1 MFVEGE
7 VEIKVKDRAAATM
20 DDHDLKL
27 WVQRAFKAMSC
38 YRISSFSREQGGTL
52 RAVVAIKTDE
62 LPATERHLIE
72 THPHDVG
79 LLRSFIERMFDGK
92 GSCRAVGDPALKTS

>member
-7 VEIKVKDRAAATM
+7 VEIKVKDRATAAM

-27 WVQRAFKAMSC
+27 WLQRGFKSMSC
-38 YRISSFSREQGGTL
+38 YRISSFQKEQGGIL
-52 RAVVAIKTDE
+52 RAVVAVKTDD
-62 LPATERHLIE
+62 LPQNERHLIE
-72 THPHDVG
+72 THPHDVV

-92 GSCRAVGDPALKTS
+92 GSCRAVGDPQLKTS